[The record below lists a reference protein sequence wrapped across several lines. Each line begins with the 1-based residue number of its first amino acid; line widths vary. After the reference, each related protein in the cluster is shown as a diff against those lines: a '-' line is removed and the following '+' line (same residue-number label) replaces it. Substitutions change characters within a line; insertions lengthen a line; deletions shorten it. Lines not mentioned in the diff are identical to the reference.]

1 MGLNAKIYL
10 GICSLKLG
18 GITLDSFGGTIF
30 IDSSSTEAEMG
41 SDEKKS
47 LTSSLPLSWIA
58 S

>member
-1 MGLNAKIYL
+1 MGLNAKIDL

-47 LTSSLPLSWIA
+47 LIE
-58 S
+58 